1 MTHSPKFGESSFRA
15 RLARG
20 AQAVLMAWRSSP
32 GTAGAWIATIFV
44 AAILPIL
51 VIWVGKAIVEAV
63 LAHDVKRSMT
73 WVLVELILVAFVVA
87 AQRGGAL
94 LRSLLGVRLALTVN
108 FAILQKTASLTLPHF
123 QDPEFYDQLT
133 RARREAA
140 HRPLSVAAELLS
152 LSSAVATLL
161 GFSALLF
168 RFHPLAVLLLVMAA
182 LPTAVV
188 ELRFSRVA
196 FELRNKRVTDA
207 RLLSYLEFVLASDE
221 HAKEVMMLG
230 LSPTLLGR
238 YRDVSEKLWR
248 EERSLSV
255 RRVFWGML
263 LSQIGNVAFYGC
275 YAFIVLQAASGKMGL
290 GDMTMYALAFRQG
303 QSTFLAILLSLGS
316 LYEHDLYMSNLLQF
330 LAIPSPPLQL
340 TTATG
345 HVREERGIRFED
357 VGFRYPDQETFV
369 LRHVDLWIPA
379 GQRLALVGH
388 NGAGKSTFIKLLSG
402 LYEPTEGRILLDG
415 RDLRSLSRA
424 ELRKR
429 LSVAFQDF
437 NQYQLNARENIGFG
451 CVEHITDDE
460 RIRDAAHRGGATN
473 LVEQLP
479 NGFDTQLGRWFSGGV
494 ELSGGQWQ
502 KLALARA
509 FMRKDADVLVLDE
522 PTAALDIDAEA
533 EVFERV
539 RNLSQGKTLLLISHR
554 FANVRMA
561 DRIVVLDKHGIA
573 EDGAHAELMA
583 KDGMYAE
590 MFRKQ
595 AQGYAQD
602 SMLVA
607 EVPHAS

>member
-1 MTHSPKFGESSFRA
+1 MKNAPSVGENSFRA

-20 AQAVLMAWRSSP
+20 AEAVGMAWRSSP
-32 GTAGAWIATIFV
+32 GTAGLWIAAIFV

-51 VIWVGKAIVEAV
+51 VAWVGKAIVEAV
-63 LAHDVKRSMT
+63 LAHNVKLSIT
-73 WVLVELILVAFVVA
+73 WVVTELILVAFIVA
-87 AQRGGAL
+87 AQRGGSL

-108 FAILQKTASLTLPHF
+108 FAILQKAASLTLPHF

-152 LSSAVATLL
+152 LLSAIATLV
-161 GFSALLF
+161 GFSAILF
-168 RFHPLAVLLLVMAA
+168 RFHPFAVLLLVLAA
-182 LPTAVV
+182 FPAAIV

-196 FELRNKRVTDA
+196 FDLRNKRATDA

-230 LSPTLLGR
+230 LSPTLLER
-238 YRDVSEKLWR
+238 YRGVGEKLWH

-255 RRVFWGML
+255 RRVLWGML
-263 LSQIGNVAFYGC
+263 LSQIGTFAFYGC
-275 YAFIVLQAASGKMGL
+275 YVFIVIQAASGKLGL

-303 QSTFLAILLSLGS
+303 QTTFLNVLLSFGT

-330 LAIPSPPLQL
+330 LAIPAPPLRL
-340 TTATG
+340 AVEAS

-379 GQRLALVGH
+379 GQNMALVGH

-415 RDLRSLSRA
+415 HDVRSLSRT
-424 ELRKR
+424 ELRQR
-429 LSVAFQDF
+429 LSVVFQDF

-451 CVEHITDDE
+451 SIDHLADDE

-479 NGFDTQLGRWFSGGV
+479 KGFDSQLGRWFSGGV
-494 ELSGGQWQ
+494 DLSGGQWQ
-502 KLALARA
+502 RLALARA
-509 FMRKDADVLVLDE
+509 FMRKEADVLVLDE

-561 DRIVVLDKHGIA
+561 DRIVVLDKQGIR
-573 EDGAHAELMA
+573 EEGAHADLMA
-583 KDGMYAE
+583 KDGLYAE

-602 SMLVA
+602 
-607 EVPHAS
+607 